1 MPFVAILR
9 HGAFTRC
16 SLFPL
21 WQTLRHG
28 AFLNQCII
36 ILEISKEK
44 VGLDEGRVG
53 MKKGWKKE
61 RF

>member
-9 HGAFTRC
+9 HGT
-16 SLFPL
+16 
-21 WQTLRHG
+21 
-28 AFLNQCII
+28 FLNQCII